1 MTRSRSKLITCG
13 LLLATV
19 SLCGSRLLLD
29 ADEPPALA
37 EVLPRIQPT
46 PPKDALKTFRLLNGF
61 RLELLAAEPLV
72 TDPVAMQYDENGKAY
87 VVEMSDYPY
96 TGTDKDVAW
105 QEQTSL
111 PIGRVRTLEDTDGD
125 GRFDKSV
132 IFAEDLSWP
141 TGIAFWKGGVFVT
154 ATPDVWYLKD
164 TDGDGKADVRRK
176 VFTGFRKFNVQAVMN
191 NLAWGLDHKI
201 YAAGSSNGGNIRPGD
216 EPSAEPVPLRRN
228 DFRLDPVGDAFE
240 VISGGARFGNSF
252 DDFGNRFICNI
263 RNPAQHIVLQRRYLA
278 RNPFLAVEQA
288 VNDAAIAGDAI
299 EVFRISPPE
308 PWRVINAK
316 RLA

>member
-1 MTRSRSKLITCG
+1 MTRRRSRLITCG
-13 LLLATV
+13 LLLAAV
-19 SLCGSRLLLD
+19 SLCGSRLSLA
-29 ADEPPALA
+29 ADETPALA

-46 PPKDALKTFRLLNGF
+46 PPKQALKTFRLLNGF
-61 RLELLAAEPLV
+61 RLELLASEPLV
-72 TDPVAMQYDENGKAY
+72 TDPVAMQYDENGVAY

-141 TGIAFWKGGVFVT
+141 TGLAFWKGGVFVT

-201 YAAGSSNGGNIRPGD
+201 YAAGSSNGGDIRPGD
-216 EPSAEPVPLRRN
+216 EPSAQPIPLRRN
-228 DFRLDPVGDAFE
+228 DFSTR
-240 VISGGARFGNSF
+240 SR
-252 DDFGNRFICNI
+252 
-263 RNPAQHIVLQRRYLA
+263 QRRF
-278 RNPFLAVEQA
+278 RGHFRRSAVWQ
-288 VNDAAIAGDAI
+288 
-299 EVFRISPPE
+299 
-308 PWRVINAK
+308 
-316 RLA
+316 